1 VFPQEEKEYW
11 IRKKWWPYIEAFISV
26 HGRYGDFEGR
36 FPNGKSY
43 EEQDAVEYEY
53 YFVIKDVFIKHLAKV
68 RQQHPGL
75 E

>member
-1 VFPQEEKEYW
+1 
-11 IRKKWWPYIEAFISV
+11 V